1 MRRKPFIQGLM
12 PLGSPRSR
20 RSLADCAA
28 EGYKPGTRLFILA
41 ELAMIDYMAATLSGA
56 FFAMILFP
64 ALLLALAIPYGIM
77 YLRNGQEGPRDPQ
90 IGIKVA
96 LYFFFSLSILLVLNG
111 LSVFVVDAL
120 VEPRPTFTTSPFDPS
135 IGPAGGTTSSKELRP
150 AQRTAGALVMA
161 GLFFIVIHVALIR
174 STINDRDWPATRR
187 LFVGWRFAIHG
198 LVVLGAF
205 TTLLAVLFQK
215 NMGDA
220 DLRNTLIGILIV
232 WVPSWLVHLLLLQIY
247 SNKGTRSGGAS
258 ANPFA
263 LGSGDV
269 DRSAPPMARLDE
281 PNRD

>member
-1 MRRKPFIQGLM
+1 
-12 PLGSPRSR
+12 
-20 RSLADCAA
+20 
-28 EGYKPGTRLFILA
+28 
-41 ELAMIDYMAATLSGA
+41 MIEYMAATLSGA
-56 FFAMILFP
+56 FFAMMLFP
-64 ALLLALAIPYGIM
+64 TLLLALAIPYGIM

-111 LSVFVVDAL
+111 LSVFAVDAL
-120 VEPRPTFTTSPFDPS
+120 VEPTSFPGSFDPTF
-135 IGPAGGTTSSKELRP
+135 GPVGTSSSKDLRP
-150 AQRTAGALVMA
+150 AQRTAGALVVA
-161 GLFFIVIHVALIR
+161 GLFFVVIHVALIK
-174 STINDRDWPATRR
+174 SATNDRDWPATRR

-215 NMGDA
+215 RMGDA

-232 WVPSWLVHLLLLQIY
+232 WVPSWLVHLLLLQFY
-247 SNKGTRSGGAS
+247 SNKAMRSGPAP

-269 DRSAPPMARLDE
+269 DRSTPPMARLDE